1 MLTDLTNHQVR
12 TLVALALLASPD
24 GVVETSTAHVAR
36 LTNTKSLTH
45 VREAIKALEAR
56 GYLDAHRRKG
66 SNGRYTTNRYTLA
79 PGPLQRLWSLPP
91 APPERLT
98 SIGQQTDDHVL
109 KSISH
114 KSLVPNTNKL
124 ISYENVEIR
133 KDPSMNKKWREEQ
146 ERDNEV
152 GGVGKLDEETDVY
165 KVTANVR
172 QTKTRGRR
180 PMEHWTVYDVA
191 AEFSYLVGKKFPWLP
206 GTVNVNALAGALR
219 KMRSQN
225 QTTALV
231 EMELLKMFMA
241 DEKNFKNVGSEAPH
255 LYKIYLSMFRTHMNL
270 ARKNLGLNTLG
281 DVTDT
286 IVEDAPDVIYASDGR
301 EFDNTIVGRKALERH
316 EARID
321 NANL

>member
-1 MLTDLTNHQVR
+1 MLTDLTHFEVR
-12 TLVALALLASPD
+12 TLVALALLADPN
-24 GVVETSTAHVAR
+24 GVVETSAAR
-36 LTNTKSLTH
+36 LGELTNTKSLSH
-45 VREAIKALEAR
+45 VREALKALEGR
-56 GYLDAHRRKG
+56 GYLVAQRRKG
-66 SNGRYTTNRYTLA
+66 SNGRYTTSRYTLA
-79 PGPLQRLWSLPP
+79 PGPLQRLWSIEP
-91 APPERLT
+91 APLQRLT
-98 SIGQQTDDHVL
+98 SIGTETDGYVL

-114 KSLVPNTNKL
+114 DLLVPNTNKL

-165 KVTANVR
+165 KVTSNVR

-180 PMEHWTVYDVA
+180 PMEQWTAYDVA

-219 KMRSQN
+219 KMRSTY

-231 EMELLKMFMA
+231 ELELLKMFMA

-255 LYKIYLSMFRTHMNL
+255 LYKIYLAMFRTHMNL
-270 ARKNLGLNTLG
+270 ARKNLGLNVLG
-281 DVTDT
+281 DFTEEVID
-286 IVEDAPDVIYASDGR
+286 EAPDVLYASDGR
-301 EFDNTIVGRKALERH
+301 QFDNTIVGRKALERH
-316 EARID
+316 EARI
-321 NANL
+321 NSANL